1 MAFRGLLGLQGVFPV
16 SGRGTPG
23 FTLNRLTGIW
33 VDGGPTGPGF
43 TLNRL
48 MGVWVDGA
56 TVVIEV
62 EEEVGG
68 GSARGVII
76 PRRRQRLEIP
86 FEEFEDKNVLYAL
99 LAIAAILEVYY
110 D

>member
-1 MAFRGLLGLQGVFPV
+1 MAFRGLLGVQGVFPV
-16 SGRGTPG
+16 SAPADAG

-33 VDGGPTGPGF
+33 VDGGPSGGGF

-56 TVVIEV
+56 TLVVEV
-62 EEEVGG
+62 EEVGG
-68 GSARGVII
+68 GSATGVIL
-76 PRRRQRLEIP
+76 PRRRQLEIP
-86 FEEFEDKNVLYAL
+86 IEDLEDKNVLYAL
-99 LAIAAILEVYY
+99 LAVMAIQEIYY